1 MPSIP
6 RASTV
11 SRVTSRTTTSTPVV
25 KLSSIKNADTGLKTK
40 FDAKKQTLTISGGV
54 VTGNAATNGLLDAL
68 NTYLIAQP
76 QLTISDATVP
86 APARRSSGTSVRP
99 VVDEARLRAALR
111 QLADGVDAG
120 VENPTAPTIPTF
132 DTAPTTV
139 TTGIFPY
146 AMSIVK
152 RIKNHKD
159 YAVSDGQDMGIE
171 GEEITEES
179 VNDSKPSLKL
189 VLVNGGH
196 PEVQWVKKNMDAIA
210 IYVSRNNSTWE
221 LLAIDTVPNYT
232 DTFSLPA
239 SGQAAIWKYK
249 AIYRLN
255 DSNVGQW
262 SDEVSVS
269 VSGV

>member
-1 MPSIP
+1 MKQTIIP
-6 RASTV
+6 RNDP
-11 SRVTSRTTTSTPVV
+11 SRVIWLSNFASKLGTYATKYNITTAEVTT
-25 KLSSIKNADTGLKTK
+25 ITTMDT
-40 FDAKKQTLTISGGV
+40 FFSYWVNTLAQLREYVSK
-54 VTGNAATNGLLDAL
+54 VTGFKN
-68 NTYLIAQP
+68 
-76 QLTISDATVP
+76 
-86 APARRSSGTSVRP
+86 
-99 VVDEARLRAALR
+99 EM
-111 QLADGVDAG
+111 ADGVDAG